1 MVPRLVLD
9 HEVEDG
15 AAPVHPGVEVE
26 GHRSGRHLQEG
37 LGLRDR
43 RLHPLGL
50 SRQLLAGLTDA
61 WGKKMFEIVKS
72 TYYLH
77 TNLHTTMNMITY

>member
-1 MVPRLVLD
+1 MVSRLVLD

-37 LGLRDR
+37 LGLRHG

-50 SRQLLAGLTDA
+50 SCQLLAGLTDA
-61 WGKKMFEIVKS
+61 WGKRGLKLS
-72 TYYLH
+72 NPPD
-77 TNLHTTMNMITY
+77 NLHTTINMTTY